1 MDIIDKVKE
10 ILSGQPK
17 VKIAEGAPDAY
28 DKVKSLTDKELEEY
42 IGVDPVKVPREVQEE
57 LYQRFV
63 QPHAHIHCNEC
74 HGRGHKGWIPQ
85 LHQLEPC
92 LCLQR
97 TIKTDGKKDNYLYD
111 PSGNKIMFSN

>member
-10 ILSGQPK
+10 ILTGKPEAEI
-17 VKIAEGAPDAY
+17 VEGAPDAY
-28 DKVKSLTDKELEEY
+28 DKVKSLTDKQLEKY

-57 LYQRFV
+57 LYLRFV
-63 QPHAHIHCNEC
+63 QPHAHYNCSQC

-97 TIKTDGKKDNYLYD
+97 VVKVDKKADHLYD